1 MKNNIEYNKK
11 VIEPIIIVI
20 DVLIERLSESNKGVL
35 EFGEK
40 ISSSIMELAQDH
52 SQDPAFQKVMQS
64 VIVNMQV
71 IDKNNQFS
79 ENIAGGLKSI
89 KETLTRLTKEEEGEL
104 DLQKIKEEVV
114 ENIKSSM
121 FMSVFQ
127 NSFTDSIK
135 KLDKS

>member
-104 DLQKIKEEVV
+104 DLQQVTEEVI

>member
-20 DVLIERLSESNKGVL
+20 DVLIARLSESNKGVL

-40 ISSSIMELAQDH
+40 ISSSIMKLAQDH

-79 ENIAGGLKSI
+79 ENITGCLKSI
-89 KETLTRLTKEEEGEL
+89 KEILTRLTKEEGDEL
-104 DLQKIKEEVV
+104 DLQKVKEEVV
-114 ENIKSSM
+114 ENIESSM

>member
-104 DLQKIKEEVV
+104 DLQKIKEEVI

>member
-1 MKNNIEYNKK
+1 MKNNIEYTKK

-20 DVLIERLSESNKGVL
+20 DVLIARLSESNKGVL

-104 DLQKIKEEVV
+104 DLQQVTEEVI
-114 ENIKSSM
+114 ENIKASM

>member
-20 DVLIERLSESNKGVL
+20 DVLIARLSESNKGVL

-52 SQDPAFQKVMQS
+52 SQDHAFQKVMQS

-79 ENIAGGLKSI
+79 ENITSSLKSI
-89 KETLTRLTKEEEGEL
+89 KEILTLLTKEEEGEL
-104 DLQKIKEEVV
+104 DLQKVKEEVV

-127 NSFTDSIK
+127 NSFIDSIK
-135 KLDKS
+135 KLDES